1 MKPAAAKRRDD
12 LNQNSFR
19 LRKPR
24 GYLKLTSKVKQ
35 TIIYTL
41 TDEAPMLATHALLP
55 IIQAFGR
62 AAGIE
67 IETSDISLAAR
78 ILAAFPECLSEEQ
91 RVPDALASLARL
103 VSKPEANIIKLP
115 NISASAPQIRQAIK
129 ELQEKNYNVPPYIEN
144 PRDEEEKSIRARYDR
159 IKGSAVNPVLREGN
173 SDRRPPAA
181 VKRYAKEH
189 PHPMGSWFPTSK
201 THVSSMSHGDFYDSE
216 KSITTAHETEFHIDF
231 VPERGK
237 SIRLRPPAVIE
248 GGEIVD
254 SAIMSRQALR
264 EYFELEMTDAKSR
277 GLLLSLHLKATM
289 MKVSDPVIFGHAVSV
304 YFKSLFEKHQAL
316 FEELGVRPEDGLGQ
330 LEGKIAQLEA
340 GQREQILADLEAA
353 YNNRPHL
360 AMVNSEKGITNLHV
374 PSDVIIDASMP
385 ALIRASGKM
394 YGRDGSLSDTKA
406 LIPDRSYA
414 PVFQCVI
421 DFCRKNG
428 AFNPATMGSVSN
440 IGLMAQRA
448 EEYGSH
454 DKTFIAPAAGL
465 IRAVDANGKAF
476 LEQRVEEGDIFRMC
490 QTKDAAVRNW
500 VELAVSRARRT
511 KIPTI
516 FWLDRDRPHDAQLI
530 AKVTSYMQGDEGHD
544 IKIAGP
550 AEACRITLERA
561 AAGRDTISA
570 TGNVLRD
577 YLTDLFPIL
586 ELGTSAKMLSIVPL
600 MNGGGLFETGA
611 GGSAPKH
618 VQQLQAEN
626 HLRWDSCG
634 EYLALAASL
643 QHLAETAD
651 KPKAGILTKTLD
663 TAIGR
668 LLENQKTPSRKC
680 GELDNRGSTY
690 YLAAYWSQ
698 ALAEQNEDTELKAKF
713 LNPARVLVEN
723 ERKIIGELAQIQG
736 KPARLGG
743 YYIPNPS
750 ALEAIMQPSPTL
762 NRIIDSI

>member
-1 MKPAAAKRRDD
+1 
-12 LNQNSFR
+12 
-19 LRKPR
+19 
-24 GYLKLTSKVKQ
+24 
-35 TIIYTL
+35 
-41 TDEAPMLATHALLP
+41 MLATHALLP
-55 IIQAFGR
+55 IIQAFGG

-78 ILAAFPECLSEEQ
+78 ILAAFPEYLKEEQ
-91 RVPDALASLARL
+91 RVPDALAGLAEL
-103 VSKPEANIIKLP
+103 VNNPVANIIKLP
-115 NISASAPQIRQAIK
+115 NISASVPQIRQAIK
-129 ELQEKNYNVPPYIEN
+129 ELQEKNHNVPPYIEKPGN
-144 PRDEEEKSIRARYDR
+144 EEEKSIRARYNR

-173 SDRRPPAA
+173 SDRRPPPA
-181 VKRYAKEH
+181 VKRYARQY
-189 PHPMGSWFPTSK
+189 PHPMGPWFPTSK

-216 KSITTAHETEFHIDF
+216 KSITAAHETDFHIDF
-231 VPERGK
+231 VPNKGQ
-237 SIRLRPPAVIE
+237 SIRLRPPAAIE
-248 GGEIVD
+248 KGEIID
-254 SAIMSRQALR
+254 SAVMNRRALR
-264 EYFELEMTDAKSR
+264 EYFELAITDAKSK

-304 YFKSLFEKHQAL
+304 YFKSLFKKHQAV

-330 LEGKIAQLEA
+330 LEGKITQLKA
-340 GQREQILADLEAA
+340 KQRKQILADLEAV
-353 YNNRPHL
+353 YENRPPL

-394 YGRDGSLSDTKA
+394 YGKNGSLSDTKA
-406 LIPDRSYA
+406 LVPDRSYA

-454 DKTFIAPAAGL
+454 DKTFIAPAAGV
-465 IRAVDANGKAF
+465 IQAVDANGRAF

-490 QTKDAAVRNW
+490 QTKDGAVRNW
-500 VELAVSRARRT
+500 VNLAVSGARRT
-511 KIPTI
+511 KTPTI
-516 FWLDRDRPHDAQLI
+516 FWLDRDRPHDARLI
-530 AKVTSYMQGDEGHD
+530 AKVSSYMQNEEELD
-544 IKIAGP
+544 IKIANP

-561 AAGRDTISA
+561 AAGKDTISV

-600 MNGGGLFETGA
+600 MNGGRMFETGA

-634 EYLALAASL
+634 EYLALAASF
-643 QHLAETAD
+643 QHLADTAG
-651 KPKAGILTKTLD
+651 KPRAEILAKTLD
-663 TAIGR
+663 IAIGR
-668 LLENQKTPSRKC
+668 LLEKRKIPSRKC

-690 YLAAYWSQ
+690 YLAAYWSK
-698 ALAEQNEDTELKAKF
+698 ALAEQNEDIELRASF
-713 LNPARVLVEN
+713 LNPARDLLEN
-723 ERKIIGELAQIQG
+723 ERKIIGELAQVQG
-736 KPARLGG
+736 KPAHLGG
-743 YYIPNPS
+743 YYMPNPS
-750 ALEAIMQPSPTL
+750 ALRAIMQPSPTL
-762 NRIIDSI
+762 NKIIDSIDRVFSSEK